1 MCDGKQEGRLGA
13 KNKRTATEEPAFQL
27 FIPLDRDVFHRR
39 VSAVFCNTVIL
50 TLSLS
55 ARVD

>member
-13 KNKRTATEEPAFQL
+13 KNKQAATKEPAFQL
-27 FIPLDRDVFHRR
+27 FIPIYRDVFHMR